1 MIFEFLSE
9 FLLISEFLLNGEFF
23 NEVLNGEFVNVQG
36 DRRRGVLEH
45 NSIGLI

>member
-9 FLLISEFLLNGEFF
+9 ILLNSEIF

-36 DRRRGVLEH
+36 DRWRGILEH
-45 NSIGLI
+45 NTKGLI